1 MVALAD
7 LAVLSAP
14 WFVGFGLLQI
24 LARFT
29 APAKLD
35 GPTRAYW
42 ASSVVSTIHGVY
54 VSVLAWRAMGAGGF
68 WSSDDVT
75 LVTDDAIQC
84 CAIYLGYLVADLI
97 PLVTYAKQWKG
108 STPYLWHHGLSLIS
122 WGMMAVRGHVMAVGV
137 GLLLLEATAPFTNGR
152 WFLSTI
158 GISSGLLYTVNGLC
172 MALSFLVLRVL
183 FMGWLFVR
191 YVIILRAPFFALP
204 PTTYL
209 TVLSCYA
216 FGYPLQ
222 LFWFRKIALGI
233 IKVLRSGGKK
243 RKD

>member
-1 MVALAD
+1 MVVALAE
-7 LAVLSAP
+7 LAMQTAP
-14 WFVGFGLLQI
+14 WFAFFGTMQI

-29 APAKLD
+29 APSKLD

-42 ASSVVSTIHGVY
+42 ASSIVSTIHGVY
-54 VSVLAWRAMGAGGF
+54 VAPLAWRAMSSGGY

-75 LVTDDAIQC
+75 LATDDAVHC
-84 CAIYLGYLVADLI
+84 CAIYLGYLIADFV
-97 PLVTYAKQWKG
+97 PLLVYVNAWKG

-122 WGMMAVRGHVMAVGV
+122 WCMMATRGHLLAVAV

-158 GISSGLLYTVNGLC
+158 GISSGLLYTINGLC
-172 MALSFLVLRVL
+172 MAISFFVLRVC

-191 YVIILRAPFFALP
+191 YVVVLRAGFFALP
-204 PTTYL
+204 PTTWL
-209 TVLSCYA
+209 TVLACYA

-222 LFWFRKIALGI
+222 LFWFRKIAIGI
-233 IKVLRSGGKK
+233 VKVLSGGKK
-243 RKD
+243 KSK